1 MKKKYNDKFEPHNFD
16 YSPNE
21 NKYSLSEYYIEVGRE
36 CYKYEGLK
44 NKKNDILVY
53 STILTGLNNKS
64 SYMFSYPNSY
74 IANRLAMNDREVRRA
89 VSNLEELK
97 LIKVT
102 HPSGNKRN
110 IKVLKDLRYPPKE
123 ARRRKKDKNF
133 IKVYDRIFYYPLITK
148 PMVHV
153 YSYYL
158 ALNNNKDYGGY
169 ITVSY
174 KKVADSLGYSEKQLI
189 DIIKA
194 MKDIGLVFKN
204 LHKYKK
210 NIKAVRLEVD
220 FSKKQPEEIEY
231 ENQNESKLDNSPEKF
246 FGKRQALELDDDDEF
261 WYT

>member
-1 MKKKYNDKFEPHNFD
+1 
-16 YSPNE
+16 
-21 NKYSLSEYYIEVGRE
+21 
-36 CYKYEGLK
+36 
-44 NKKNDILVY
+44 
-53 STILTGLNNKS
+53 
-64 SYMFSYPNSY
+64 MFSYPNSY

-123 ARRRKKDKNF
+123 ARKRKKNKSV

-158 ALNNNKDYGGY
+158 ALNDIRDYGGH

-174 KKVADSLGYSEKQLI
+174 KKVADSLGYSEKQ
-189 DIIKA
+189 IINIVKD
-194 MKDIGLVFKN
+194 MKSIGLILKGIR
-204 LHKYKK
+204 KDKK
-210 NIKAVRLEVD
+210 NVKAVRLEVD

-231 ENQNESKLDNSPEKF
+231 ENQNESKLDNSPEQY

-261 WYT
+261 WYI

>member
-1 MKKKYNDKFEPHNFD
+1 MKKKYNDKFEPHYFD

-21 NKYSLSEYYIEVGRE
+21 NKYSLSEYHIEVGRE

-53 STILTGLNNKS
+53 SAILAGLNNKT
-64 SYMFSYPNSY
+64 SYIFSYPNTF
-74 IANRLAMNDREVRRA
+74 IANRLAMDTREVRRA
-89 VSNLEELK
+89 ISNLEELK

-110 IKVLKDLRYPPKE
+110 IKVIKDLRYPPKE
-123 ARRRKKDKNF
+123 AKKRKKNKSI
-133 IKVYDRIFYYPLITK
+133 IKVYDRLFYYPLITK

-158 ALNNNKDYGGY
+158 ALNNIKDYGGY

-174 KKVADSLGYSEKQLI
+174 KKVADSLGYSEKHVI
-189 DIIKA
+189 EIIKE
-194 MKDIGLVFKN
+194 MKEIGLIFKN

-220 FSKKQPEEIEY
+220 FSKKQPEEIDY
-231 ENQNESKLDNSPEKF
+231 EKDKEKELENNPENYF
-246 FGKRQALELDDDDEF
+246 TGRNPLILDDEEF
-261 WYT
+261 WYS